1 MMRSLKKL
9 FQRNFLLIIKVK
21 IKELKIP
28 IIIPIPLAL
37 IEDFL
42 LSSAQ
47 LGRIG
52 IAIFSKLH
60 IGSEQ
65 SRLRKVWTEHFN
77 LHLDLSKLDSESF
90 FQIFLELI
98 QEIRNFG
105 RFTLVEVKDEG
116 VHISIKLY

>member
-1 MMRSLKKL
+1 MMRNLKKL
-9 FQRNFLLIIKVK
+9 FQRNFLLLIKVK
-21 IKELKIP
+21 MKELKIP

-77 LHLDLSKLDSESF
+77 LHLDLSKLDSENF

-98 QEIRNFG
+98 HEIRNFG